1 MVLKTYARLFTE
13 DMDGSLAFLQ
23 TLLGKVPDYRF
34 AMTEAGIEVAGI
46 GDICLVGGDAENLA
60 PLRNT
65 QGPLVVDDLDGTKD
79 QLIANGA
86 TITKPEAS
94 SETGRYFY
102 ALHPDGANVEY
113 VQWKSDLRR
122 AILGD
127 PITAERT
134 SL

>member
-34 AMTEAGIEVAGI
+34 SMPEAGIEVAGI
-46 GDICLVGGDAENLA
+46 GDICLVGGDPKTLA
-60 PLRNT
+60 PLVNT
-65 QGPLVVDDLDGTKD
+65 HGPLVVDELEKTKT

-113 VQWKSDLRR
+113 VQWKPELRS

-127 PITAERT
+127 PLNAA
-134 SL
+134 